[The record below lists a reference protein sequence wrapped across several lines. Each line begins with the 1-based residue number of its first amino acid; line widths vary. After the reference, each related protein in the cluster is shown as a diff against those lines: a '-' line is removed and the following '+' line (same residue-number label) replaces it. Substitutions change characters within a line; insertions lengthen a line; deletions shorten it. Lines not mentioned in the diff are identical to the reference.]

1 MPQYDKFIDPHCLLI
16 RIYHR
21 FFNLCPY
28 FLSLCSFVY
37 LLDDVEKDEMEDTL
51 LFILFM
57 AEVEFD
63 KFAVFLLLGDFLAFV
78 DEAFEGDVEVFV
90 FLAEVDELEG
100 EAVVVEVYAPKT
112 EVLELGGVL
121 LLLQGWQD

>member
-1 MPQYDKFIDPHCLLI
+1 
-16 RIYHR
+16 
-21 FFNLCPY
+21 
-28 FLSLCSFVY
+28 
-37 LLDDVEKDEMEDTL
+37 MEDTL

-78 DEAFEGDVEVFV
+78 DEAFEGDVKVFV
-90 FLAEVDELEG
+90 FLAEVDELER

-121 LLLQGWQD
+121 LLLQGRQD

>member
-1 MPQYDKFIDPHCLLI
+1 M
-16 RIYHR
+16 
-21 FFNLCPY
+21 
-28 FLSLCSFVY
+28 
-37 LLDDVEKDEMEDTL
+37 
-51 LFILFM
+51 
-57 AEVEFD
+57 
-63 KFAVFLLLGDFLAFV
+63 AFV